1 MSCADFL
8 IETISV
14 PLILQTLLEIGI
26 RFDFLNKRYGLKLWW
41 EIQINFKLLS
51 VSLYSN
57 TFYSKLFM

>member
-26 RFDFLNKRYGLKLWW
+26 RFDFLNKRYGLKL
-41 EIQINFKLLS
+41 
-51 VSLYSN
+51 
-57 TFYSKLFM
+57 

>member
-26 RFDFLNKRYGLKLWW
+26 RFDFLNKRHGLKL
-41 EIQINFKLLS
+41 
-51 VSLYSN
+51 
-57 TFYSKLFM
+57 